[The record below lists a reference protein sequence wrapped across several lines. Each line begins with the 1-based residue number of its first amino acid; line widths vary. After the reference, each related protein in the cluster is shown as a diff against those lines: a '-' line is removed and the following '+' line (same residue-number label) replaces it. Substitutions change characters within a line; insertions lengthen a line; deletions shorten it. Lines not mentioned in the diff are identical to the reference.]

1 MDSLRRPGVRTAIV
15 LLGVYAAFWIQF
27 WVVRPTNF
35 GGIDEWMILSLVSRG
50 ALDIPY
56 ANRPLGL
63 LFNLPAA
70 LFQEHLLGASLW
82 LHGHYL
88 VAAGLCTSLLVLRLV
103 PERPRLAFL
112 AGVFAAGWAPS
123 DLLRLNSIYSAAYA
137 GVTAATAVVFLLLAR
152 PSLARVSLAAGL
164 AFVITRIH
172 EGPLPVLLLAPLLLR
187 GLGVTLTRGATLGY
201 SAATGL
207 AALVAGLPL
216 LLGRAPAWYQGELL
230 GVYLEPAGLV
240 GRMAGQFRLHLE
252 PLATT
257 AAVALLQPAPLLT
270 AAVVVLAVWLL
281 HGEVAPMPARLAVF
295 AGVGAVGAAAAYS
308 SFILARRLE
317 GAFRTEFLAAPWIA
331 LAIAA
336 LIALVAD
343 AAPRRARLALL
354 AGLGALVAA
363 AGTAR
368 TRGLQATWDGVGSYT
383 RQAGAL
389 TQIAAIAPGLER
401 GTLVLFLDDART
413 WVGNF
418 PFHHGLDV
426 VYGRHVA
433 GCVPAGRE
441 QLFYACRATPQGYEF
456 IPWRVLEGAWGERP
470 VRFGYDALVVFRSS
484 SGRVELVE
492 EWPADL
498 PPLPPGARYAPRER
512 LAAPAPPA
520 SRLGLPGF

>member
-1 MDSLRRPGVRTAIV
+1 MDGLRRPGVRTAIV

-50 ALDIPY
+50 AFDIPY

-63 LFNLPAA
+63 AFNLPAA

-88 VAAGLCTSLLVLRLV
+88 VGAGLCTSLLLLRLQ

-112 AGVFAAGWAPS
+112 AGVFAACWAPS
-123 DLLRLNSIYSAAYA
+123 DPLRLDSIYSAAYA
-137 GVTAATAVVFLLLAR
+137 GVTAATALVFLLLAR
-152 PSLARVSLAAGL
+152 PSVVRVSLAAGL

-187 GLGVTLTRGATLGY
+187 GLGVTLTRAATLGY

-216 LLGRAPAWYQGELL
+216 LLGRAQSWYQGEVL
-230 GVYLEPAGLV
+230 GVYLDPAGLV

-252 PLATT
+252 PIATT
-257 AAVALLQPAPLLT
+257 APAALFEPAPLLT
-270 AAVVVLAVWLL
+270 AAVVVLALWLL
-281 HGEVAPMPARLAVF
+281 RGASAPIPARLALF
-295 AGVGAVGAAAAYS
+295 AGVGALGAAAAYS

-317 GAFRTEFLAAPWIA
+317 GALRTEFLAAPWIG

-336 LIALVAD
+336 LISLFAG
-343 AAPRRARLALL
+343 AAPRRVRFALL

-363 AGTAR
+363 AGAAR
-368 TRGLQATWDGVGSYT
+368 TRGLQATWDAVGSYP

-389 TQIAAIAPGLER
+389 AQIARLAPGLAP
-401 GTLVLFLDDART
+401 GTLVLFLDDAPT
-413 WVGNF
+413 WIGSF
-418 PFHHGLDV
+418 PFHHGLDI

-441 QLFYACRATPQGYEF
+441 PLFYTCRATPEGYEF
-456 IPWRVLEGAWGERP
+456 VPWRVLEGAWGERRG
-470 VRFGYDALVVFRSS
+470 RFGFDALVVFRSS

-492 EWPADL
+492 KWPADL
-498 PPLPPGARYAPRER
+498 PPLPLGARYAPRER